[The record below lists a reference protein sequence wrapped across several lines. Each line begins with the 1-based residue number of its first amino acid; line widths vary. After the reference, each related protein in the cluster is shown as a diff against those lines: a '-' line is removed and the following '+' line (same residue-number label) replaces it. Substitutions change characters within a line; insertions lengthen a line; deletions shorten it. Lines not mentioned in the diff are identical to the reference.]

1 MNGPSRDRALT
12 RARTKSAGRNKLAQ
26 LAIRPAALSAE
37 EAAAF
42 CGMSGAQFLKEVA
55 AGNLPAPIGGLLS
68 KRKLWSLRALELA
81 IDGSTEAD
89 ASVGDD
95 PLMQEI
101 RRRASA

>member
-1 MNGPSRDRALT
+1 MNGSRRAPV
-12 RARTKSAGRNKLAQ
+12 RARTKSAGRNKLGQ
-26 LAIRPAALSAE
+26 RGIRPTALAAE

-42 CGMSGAQFLKEVA
+42 CGMSSAQFLKEVA

-68 KRKLWSLRALELA
+68 KRKLWSLKALERA
-81 IDGSTEAD
+81 IDGSGAPEGA
-89 ASVGDD
+89 AIDD